1 MIPDMGMQASVPA
14 AAPDVKEEPGLN
26 QQDAKGSLGVK
37 REAENSED
45 AQAVAKRIKTE
56 PV

>member
-1 MIPDMGMQASVPA
+1 MQASVPA
-14 AAPDVKEEPGLN
+14 AAPAVNEEPVLD

-56 PV
+56 PA